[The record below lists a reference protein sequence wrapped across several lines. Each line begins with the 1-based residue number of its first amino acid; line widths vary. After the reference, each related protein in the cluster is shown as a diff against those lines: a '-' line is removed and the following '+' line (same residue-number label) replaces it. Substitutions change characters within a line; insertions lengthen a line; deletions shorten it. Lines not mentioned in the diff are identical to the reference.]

1 MSNTLNL
8 RLSSF
13 VDSNAA
19 AVEGRDFFISGK
31 TLIVPLS
38 SDWLRNVT
46 EISAVN
52 KGLVLLDPSNAQQLR
67 TLIVSETGIDLRY
80 AGGTNV
86 STVSAV
92 GLTNRTITLTGR
104 NIRAVSV
111 ANSSQLRNLNLTS
124 QIVPLTSFVVA
135 NNPSLSTLNLGLS
148 TVNLAVTRNVE
159 INNNALSQTS
169 SDTFF
174 WQLCAA
180 IPLLPPPFNGGSFV
194 FGDINVTP
202 PPSTIVEGLSGIGS
216 WGSFNIVTYQFGN
229 YIFGQLG

>member
-8 RLSSF
+8 RLSNF

-19 AVEGRDFFISGK
+19 AVEGRDFFINNK

-38 SDWLRNVT
+38 SNWLRDVT
-46 EISAVN
+46 EITAVN
-52 KGLVLLDPSNAQQLR
+52 KGLILLDPSNAQQLR
-67 TLIVSETGIDLRY
+67 TLVVSETGVDLRY
-80 AGGTNV
+80 TGGTNV
-86 STVSAV
+86 RTISAV
-92 GLTNRTITLTGR
+92 GVTNQTITLTGR

-111 ANSSQLRNLNLTS
+111 VNSLQLRNLNLTS
-124 QIVPLTSFVVA
+124 QTVPLTSFVAA

-148 TVNLAVTRNVE
+148 TVNLATTRAVE
-159 INNNALSQTS
+159 INNNALTQTS

-180 IPLLPPPFNGGSFV
+180 LPLLPPPAVGGSFI
-194 FGDINVTP
+194 FGDTNITP
-202 PPSTIVEGLSGIGS
+202 PPFTIINGLSGVGS
-216 WGSFNIVTYQFGN
+216 WNSFNIASYQFGN